1 MRLLITQIGFGTG
14 TTWFKQDGKGPLNRD
29 LIQVLKT
36 AISSGFTHI
45 DTAEAYGTEEEV
57 GIAIKESNIPRHKLF
72 VTTKV
77 LDSIGDIESAIKNS
91 LHKLQLDYVDM
102 YGLPKSPPFCRL
114 MEGKTDLTIARYM
127 IHTPYWTTDESKLQD
142 AWKKMEGV
150 HRSGKAKAIG
160 VSNYLRPHV
169 EATLAVASIVPAV
182 NQIEFH
188 PYLQRSDDYIPW
200 LRSKGIQVSAFK
212 PLTPVASAA
221 GGPLDVVVER
231 ISKRH
236 GVSVNSVLLRWQV
249 QKKVV
254 PITTTERE
262 NRLNEYMEATRFE
275 LSEEEIAEISS
286 VGLTHHFRNW
296 GKDFFAPD
304 DRT

>member
-1 MRLLITQIGFGTG
+1 MKDRI
-14 TTWFKQDGKGPLNRD
+14 
-29 LIQVLKT
+29 
-36 AISSGFTHI
+36 
-45 DTAEAYGTEEEV
+45 
-57 GIAIKESNIPRHKLF
+57 
-72 VTTKV
+72 
-77 LDSIGDIESAIKNS
+77 
-91 LHKLQLDYVDM
+91 
-102 YGLPKSPPFCRL
+102 
-114 MEGKTDLTIARYM
+114 DLTLARYM
-127 IHTPYWTTDESKLQD
+127 IHSPYWTTDELKLQD

-150 HRSGKAKAIG
+150 NRSGKAKDIG

-188 PYLQRSDDYIPW
+188 PYLQRSGDYIPW

-221 GGPLDVVVER
+221 GGPLDAVVER

-249 QKKVV
+249 QKGVV
-254 PITTTERE
+254 PITTTGRE
-262 NRLNEYMEATRFE
+262 NRLNEYLEAVQYE
-275 LSEEEIAEISS
+275 LTEEEVDEISS

-296 GKDFFAPD
+296 GKDRFAPD